1 MGVTKTVSSKLKTPA
16 KTPIS
21 EKNIQNIA
29 RQKLEKAFVHQR
41 QVEQEFER
49 QQKKPKPAPIR
60 TSVTGSPDR
69 INLLSEDEKKQRRQ
83 EAEDHVN
90 DREFFERL
98 SKVHQL
104 TENIE
109 SFKFEGEKH
118 EKHKFEQKIT
128 GDEDYQQATY

>member
-1 MGVTKTVSSKLKTPA
+1 MGGRQSKAAELVGKSVSSKLKTPA

-69 INLLSEDEKKQRRQ
+69 INLLSEDEKKP
-83 EAEDHVN
+83 
-90 DREFFERL
+90 
-98 SKVHQL
+98 
-104 TENIE
+104 
-109 SFKFEGEKH
+109 SFHSYLFSP
-118 EKHKFEQKIT
+118 
-128 GDEDYQQATY
+128 Y